1 MIGSYFQNSEVSMT
15 KDAYFEMC
23 EALGTAPIDDEI
35 PIDMDDFP
43 EEVQNAFNMYYQ
55 LRDNWDSMGGS
66 YLGKDTSTLFNFFD
80 LYETE
85 QADRLFILSL
95 IQHIDYKRVK
105 KKKDKQKKEKK
116 TWNNF

>member
-80 LYETE
+80 LYDTE
-85 QADRLFILSL
+85 KADRLFIISL
-95 IQHIDYKRVK
+95 VQHMDYIRGKMINDKIRSTK
-105 KKKDKQKKEKK
+105 KPSTKK
-116 TWNNF
+116 